1 MRIDSAYFGTRGVR
15 FLVWRLLKIYHGFR
29 QMVILRSFGLRRRDL
44 LWLIDVYSRLE
55 LLLQLVDREEAFLAL
70 A

>member
-15 FLVWRLLKIYHGFR
+15 FLVWRLLKIYHSFR

>member
-15 FLVWRLLKIYHGFR
+15 FLVWRLLKIYHSFR
-29 QMVILRSFGLRRRDL
+29 QMVILRPFGLRRRDL